1 MWTISKLTFK
11 EIISKR
17 IFLFT
22 IIMTLAFLALY
33 GTAIYFA
40 GKETPGGA
48 GANPIQ
54 GTEAILLQQFVS
66 TQLLGVGLYFSSF
79 ITALLAILSSVSSIS
94 AEVSSHQIDT
104 WLMRPIS
111 RAQFVLGK
119 FVGLAL
125 LMISYAVCLFLSVIL
140 LHQGVGAEWMALD
153 IKPIQLMKAVSVFA
167 IQPFVLIAFGLLLST
182 RMSTLNAGIVSIVLY
197 GAAFIGG
204 FIEQF
209 GAVAEKVTLVNIG
222 IITSLTFP
230 VDSMYRKMTILL
242 FDATDNPLSIAQG
255 GMFTSVTNPS
265 NTMIWYAVL
274 YGVIAVLLSIYS
286 FKKRDV

>member
-17 IFLFT
+17 IFLIT
-22 IIMTLAFLALY
+22 IIMTLVFLALY

-40 GKETPGGA
+40 GKEGTQVGPNGV
-48 GANPIQ
+48 Q
-54 GTEAILLQQFVS
+54 GTETILVQQFIS
-66 TQLLGVGLYFSSF
+66 SQLLGVGLYFSSF
-79 ITALLAILSSVSSIS
+79 ITALLAILSSVSAIS
-94 AEVSSHQIDT
+94 GEVSSHQIDT

-111 RAQFVLGK
+111 RAQFVWGK

-125 LMISYAVCLFLSVIL
+125 IMIAYAVVLFFSIIL
-140 LHQGVGAEWMALD
+140 LHQGIGKEWMELD
-153 IKPIQLMKAVSVFA
+153 IQPMQMIKAVSVFV

-182 RMSTLNAGIVSIVLY
+182 RMTTLNAGIVSIVLY

-209 GAVAEKVTLVNIG
+209 GALIEKAALVNIG
-222 IITSLTFP
+222 VITSLIFP
-230 VDSMYRKMTILL
+230 IDSMYRKMTMIL
-242 FDATDNPLSIAQG
+242 FDSIDNPLSLAQG
-255 GMFTSVTNPS
+255 GMFTSVSNPS
-265 NTMIWYAVL
+265 NVMVWYAVV
-274 YGVIAVLLSIYS
+274 YGIVVVFLSIYS

>member
-17 IFLFT
+17 IFLIT
-22 IIMTLAFLALY
+22 IIMTLVFLVLY

-40 GKETPGGA
+40 GKETPSV
-48 GANPIQ
+48 GANSVQ
-54 GTEAILLQQFVS
+54 GTEVFMLQQFIS
-66 TQLLGVGLYFSSF
+66 SQLLGAGLYFSSF
-79 ITALLAILSSVSSIS
+79 ITALLAILSSVSTIS
-94 AEVSSHQIDT
+94 GEVSSHQIDT

-111 RAQFVLGK
+111 RTQFVLGK

-125 LMISYAVCLFLSVIL
+125 LMIAYAVALFFSIIL
-140 LHQGVGAEWMALD
+140 LHQGIGAEWMALD
-153 IKPIQLMKAVSVFA
+153 LSPMQLLKAVSVFA

-182 RMSTLNAGIVSIVLY
+182 RMTTLNAGIVSIIMY

-209 GAVAEKVTLVNIG
+209 GAIMEKAILVNIG
-222 IITSLTFP
+222 IIMSLVFP
-230 VDSMYRKMTILL
+230 VDSMYRKMTVFL
-242 FDATDNPLSIAQG
+242 FDATDNPLSLAQG
-255 GMFTSVTNPS
+255 GMFTSVSTPS
-265 NTMIWYAVL
+265 NAMIWYALL
-274 YGVIAVLLSIYS
+274 YGGIVLLLSIYS

>member
-17 IFLFT
+17 IFLIT
-22 IIMTLAFLALY
+22 IIMTLVFLALY

-40 GKETPGGA
+40 GKEATQVGPNGV
-48 GANPIQ
+48 Q
-54 GTEAILLQQFVS
+54 GTETILVQQFIS
-66 TQLLGVGLYFSSF
+66 SQLLGVGLYFSSF
-79 ITALLAILSSVSSIS
+79 ITALLAILSSVSAIS
-94 AEVSSHQIDT
+94 GEVSSHQIDT

-119 FVGLAL
+119 FAGLAL
-125 LMISYAVCLFLSVIL
+125 IMIAYAVVLFFSIIL
-140 LHQGVGAEWMALD
+140 LHQGIGKEWMELD
-153 IKPIQLMKAVSVFA
+153 IQPMQMIKAVSVFV

-182 RMSTLNAGIVSIVLY
+182 RMTTLNAGIVSIVLY

-209 GAVAEKVTLVNIG
+209 GALIEKAALVNIG
-222 IITSLTFP
+222 VITSLIFP
-230 VDSMYRKMTILL
+230 IDSMYRKMTMIL
-242 FDATDNPLSIAQG
+242 FDSIDNPLSLAQG
-255 GMFTSVTNPS
+255 GMFTSVSNPS
-265 NTMIWYAVL
+265 NVMVWYAVV
-274 YGVIAVLLSIYS
+274 YGIVVVFLSIYS